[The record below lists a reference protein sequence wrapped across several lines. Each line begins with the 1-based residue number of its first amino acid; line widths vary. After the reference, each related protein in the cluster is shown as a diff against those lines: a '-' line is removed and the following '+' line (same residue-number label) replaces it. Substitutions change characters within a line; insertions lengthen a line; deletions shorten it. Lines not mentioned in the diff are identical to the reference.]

1 MASNRAALRHYAE
14 LGGPAGTSFGTL
26 LSLAHAGDAT
36 AVSALERMSM
46 NLGRGLRMIATALA
60 PREIVIVGDF
70 TSAWYRFGPMIEAEM
85 RLHALT
91 SGTIL
96 RPAYDGG
103 SARLRS
109 AVALV
114 LNSGTLQ

>member
-1 MASNRAALRHYAE
+1 M
-14 LGGPAGTSFGTL
+14 
-26 LSLAHAGDAT
+26 SL
-36 AVSALERMSM
+36 

-60 PREIVIVGDF
+60 PKEIVIVGDF
-70 TSAWYRFGPMIEAEM
+70 TSAWYRFGPTIEAEM
-85 RLHALT
+85 RRHAL
-91 SGTIL
+91 SSAAVL

-114 LNSGTLQ
+114 LNSGTLE